1 MSSFIGSRKELI
13 SKYGAFIVQ
22 QTKGTGILP
31 GTLITQLIAESS
43 GKYNGKFL
51 VGGSGLSRKANNYFG
66 IKCGPNWKGAK
77 YDIKTREEDKNGNT
91 YYEIA
96 CFRKYPGIEQ
106 SIQNYIQFL
115 QGNKRYA
122 NAGFFQEKTVIGQF
136 KALKRAGYATSN
148 SYVQF
153 LTDIY
158 IPLKK
163 DIDAIP
169 TTTRADLG
177 VILPII
183 ALFSGIA
190 YFWKNL

>member
-1 MSSFIGSRKELI
+1 MSSFIGTRKQFI
-13 SKYGAFIVQ
+13 DKYGPFIVQ

-31 GTLITQLIAESS
+31 GTLITQLIVESS

-51 VGGSGLSRKANNYFG
+51 VGGSTLSRNAQNYFG
-66 IKCGPNWKGAK
+66 IKCGSNWKGAK
-77 YDIKTREEDKNGNT
+77 YDIKTREEDKNGNS
-91 YYEIA
+91 YYITA

-115 QGNKRYA
+115 RGNKRYA
-122 NAGFFQEKTVIGQF
+122 NAGLFQEKTVIGQF
-136 KALKRAGYATSN
+136 EALKRAGYATGSG
-148 SYVQF
+148 YVKL
-153 LTDIY
+153 LTDVY

-169 TTTRADLG
+169 TTARADLG
-177 VILPII
+177 LIVPIV
-183 ALFSGIA
+183 ALFSGIV